1 MILIACLL
9 TSAAAKPEEDNTTG
23 VGQAIQA
30 IFGLFFFF
38 LAVFIFIRQRKE
50 KEYVEFES
58 FEAPTPT
65 DFTNE
70 AKDIKSTT
78 FTTNTTT
85 NMKEVSFEEGNS
97 EPTAGE
103 KRKRKRKAHR
113 LSDRRRNLE
122 DQVSEEVEQNS
133 QL

>member
-1 MILIACLL
+1 
-9 TSAAAKPEEDNTTG
+9 
-23 VGQAIQA
+23 
-30 IFGLFFFF
+30 
-38 LAVFIFIRQRKE
+38 
-50 KEYVEFES
+50 
-58 FEAPTPT
+58 
-65 DFTNE
+65 
-70 AKDIKSTT
+70 
-78 FTTNTTT
+78 
-85 NMKEVSFEEGNS
+85 MKEVSFEEGNS